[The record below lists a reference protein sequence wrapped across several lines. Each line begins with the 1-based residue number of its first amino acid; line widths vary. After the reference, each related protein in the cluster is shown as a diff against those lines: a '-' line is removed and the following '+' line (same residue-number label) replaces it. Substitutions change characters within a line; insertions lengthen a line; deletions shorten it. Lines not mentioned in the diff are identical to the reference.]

1 MSIKLNGLTKLELSR
16 SYSGSETA
24 DSGFSEAVMDAMND
38 SGSDYNSIYFNKKS
52 FVAISPKFEKKLQD
66 DPALAKETAQ
76 KIENLT
82 KVYGSEWNSSII
94 VIDKSGEIKQYNT
107 KPTEREKKLEELEAE
122 SIKEAIKARL
132 RKKARLDAYFKVVER
147 AAVKRKLIEQ
157 ENAKR
162 PRDRRYRCNVAK
174 LNSIAQSILG
184 KTPST
189 AADILSALE

>member
-1 MSIKLNGLTKLELSR
+1 MSIKLNGLERLDIRRSR
-16 SYSGSETA
+16 AVSETA

-38 SGSDYNSIYFNKKS
+38 SGSAYNSIYFNQKS
-52 FVAISPKFEKKLQD
+52 YVAISPKFEKKLQD

-82 KVYGSEWNSSII
+82 KVYGSDWSSSII
-94 VIDKSGEIKQYNT
+94 VIDKSGEIKHFQT
-107 KPTEREKKLEELEAE
+107 KPTDREKSLEELEAE
-122 SIKEAIKARL
+122 SVKEAMKARL

-162 PRDRRYRCNVAK
+162 PRDKRYRCNVAK

-184 KTPST
+184 ESPST
-189 AADILSALE
+189 AADILSTLE